1 MLGSNVLPMAM
12 GLDFLS
18 AEEWVLRIDEDPL
31 AEIVDV
37 PALNEYFGWYYS
49 TPLAA
54 MSPISTYTAR
64 KTVIENMHRV
74 RFKTAF
80 EKPLII
86 SEMGAGA
93 KYGKHA
99 SEDEL
104 APFSEEYQAM
114 VYREQLAMLEAQPQ
128 IRGLSP
134 WILKDFRSPMRLY
147 QGVQDYWNLK
157 GLISDQGE
165 KKLAFSV
172 LRDHYAIRAARRED
186 GLEARRPAEQALQ

>member
-1 MLGSNVLPMAM
+1 
-12 GLDFLS
+12 
-18 AEEWVLRIDEDPL
+18 
-31 AEIVDV
+31 
-37 PALNEYFGWYYS
+37 
-49 TPLAA
+49 
-54 MSPISTYTAR
+54 
-64 KTVIENMHRV
+64 
-74 RFKTAF
+74 
-80 EKPLII
+80 
-86 SEMGAGA
+86 MGAGA

-104 APFSEEYQAM
+104 VTFSEEYQAM

-172 LRDHYAIRAARRED
+172 LRDHYARRAARRAARRED